1 MSQKSSL
8 QFTCLNFLSNSMM
21 KFFFKL
27 QTIQHYTLLKFRV
40 AVAKGP
46 YLSSLQEMEAI
57 QVTAVLSTVT

>member
-1 MSQKSSL
+1 
-8 QFTCLNFLSNSMM
+8 MM
-21 KFFFKL
+21 NFFFKL
-27 QTIQHYTLLKFRV
+27 QTIQHYALLKFRV